1 MCGTKKICHPEFKNV
16 LPCGCCPCKSMFY
29 FPGEIEPV
37 SVADM
42 MKYAKSKGWRLH
54 LEPNPVPGAAPITI
68 SVEEL
73 PEQVSVDRRTRTRT
87 VPKRTN
93 NKTVIQKSNKRV
105 QTQSERTKA
114 RKLKKR
120 QWHNDEIAAKR
131 ANMNSTDS
139 STKAANEMEID
150 NAIQAITKT
159 EPTEATSMTVYQ
171 KQRPKTHFRKTKKPG
186 RA

>member
-29 FPGEIEPV
+29 FPGDIEPV

-73 PEQVSVDRRTRTRT
+73 PEQVSVDRRTRT

-93 NKTVIQKSNKRV
+93 NKTVVQKSNKRV

-120 QWHNDEIAAKR
+120 QLQHDEIAAKR

-139 STKAANEMEID
+139 STKTANEMVID
-150 NAIQAITKT
+150 NPKQAIAIT
-159 EPTEATSMTVYQ
+159 EPTEATSKTVNQ

>member
-1 MCGTKKICHPEFKNV
+1 MCRTKKICHPEFKNV
-16 LPCGCCPCKSMFY
+16 LPCGCCPCGSMFY
-29 FPGEIEPV
+29 FPGESEPV

-42 MKYAKSKGWRLH
+42 MECAKSKGWFLK

-68 SVEEL
+68 SIEDL
-73 PEQVSVDRRTRTRT
+73 PEQASVDRPRRTR
-87 VPKRTN
+87 VVQKRTN
-93 NKTVIQKSNKRV
+93 GKKVMQKSNKRV

-120 QWHNDEIAAKR
+120 QLHHDEIAAKR
-131 ANMNSTDS
+131 AYMNLTDS
-139 STKAANEMEID
+139 STKAANEMQTD
-150 NAIQAITKT
+150 NAKYAIAKV
-159 EPTEATSMTVYQ
+159 ESPSKVINQ